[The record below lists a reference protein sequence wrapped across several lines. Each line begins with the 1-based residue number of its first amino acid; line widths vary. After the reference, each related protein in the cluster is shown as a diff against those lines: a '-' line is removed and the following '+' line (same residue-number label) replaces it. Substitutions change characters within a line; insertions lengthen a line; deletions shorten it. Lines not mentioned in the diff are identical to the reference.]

1 MILSPYSF
9 DFCYNHIRRRIK
21 VMSNALIVLNY
32 NDAET
37 TSSFVEALSD
47 IPSVDRIVVVDNMS
61 TDGSYEVLKK
71 LENERIEVVR
81 TDKNGGYAYG
91 NNCGCRIAIENYGAD
106 ILFISNPD
114 VRFTDDTIK
123 TMQRVLSDD
132 TTIGAVAPIVNQG
145 YNIWS
150 LPGLVGVIESVFMIW
165 FNIDKKNIKDHL
177 IASANK
183 VETVGA
189 VEGSFWAT
197 TRQAYEAAG
206 GLDERTFL
214 YYEENIYAARLKKA
228 GYRVAALTKER
239 YDHFHSVSIRKLFG
253 GKTRAFKH
261 FKPGMK
267 LYLCE
272 HVKCGAA
279 GMALFEAA
287 FALGYV
293 ERVLFDI
300 VNGILHVIHKN

>member
-1 MILSPYSF
+1 
-9 DFCYNHIRRRIK
+9 
-21 VMSNALIVLNY
+21 MSNALIVLNY

-37 TSSFVEALSD
+37 TSSFIGAVSD
-47 IPSVDRIVVVDNMS
+47 ISSIDRMIVVDNRS
-61 TDGSYEVLKK
+61 TDGSFEVLRK
-71 LENERIEVVR
+71 LESDRIEVVR

-91 NNCGCRIAIENYGAD
+91 NNFGCRIAIEKYGAD
-106 ILFISNPD
+106 ILFIANPD
-114 VRFTDDTIK
+114 VRVTDDTIK
-123 TMQRVLSDD
+123 AMQRALNED
-132 TTIGAVAPIVNQG
+132 TTIGAIAPIVNQG

-150 LPGLVGVIESVFMIW
+150 LPGLVGVIESVFMVW
-165 FNIDKKNIKDHL
+165 FNMDKKRIKNHL
-177 IASANK
+177 IASSNE

-197 TRQAYEAAG
+197 TRPAYEAAG

-214 YYEENIYAARLKKA
+214 YYEENIYAGRLKKA
-228 GYRVAALTKER
+228 GYKVAALTKER

-261 FKPGMK
+261 FRPGMK
-267 LYLCE
+267 LYLRE

-279 GMALFEAA
+279 GMALFETA

-293 ERVLFDI
+293 ERALFDI
-300 VNGILHVIHKN
+300 ANGILHVIHKN